1 MCYLPLMPAMRHVK
15 AAALAA
21 ACLAAC
27 GCQQPQSQQ
36 DEANNAANAARPQTV
51 PEIPIPV
58 PEPPLG
64 REQLL
69 VAAMHAASDFAT
81 ASDDSKAQRDL
92 AGKKFEFRVR
102 FGCEEPASTQG
113 GFSWSFDPA
122 SGALK
127 VRAAPTLSP
136 EDPPVKAIAGD
147 AFEAVEGFW
156 IPRPWLMAS
165 ACPRTDSPPAPA
177 SEQAL
182 EQAPESQM
190 VGIAQFFT
198 ATGPRTLRRS
208 GRPYE
213 ATKKLAQG
221 EKPTAGFDLVLT
233 GRLTPLPNGRVIACT
248 PAAQGTRPSCIISV
262 EFGKVWIERADTHEH
277 LADWGSG

>member
-1 MCYLPLMPAMRHVK
+1 MCYPPVMPAMRHVK

-36 DEANNAANAARPQTV
+36 DEATNAANAAGTQTV
-51 PEIPIPV
+51 PEIPIPA
-58 PEPPLG
+58 PEAPLG

-81 ASDDSKAQRDL
+81 GSDDVKAQQEL
-92 AGKKFEFRVR
+92 AGKRFEFRVR
-102 FGCEEPASTQG
+102 FGCDETATARG
-113 GFSWSFDPA
+113 DFSWSFDPA
-122 SGALK
+122 TGALK

-136 EDPPVKAIAGD
+136 KDAPVKAIAGD

-156 IPRPWLMAS
+156 VARPWLVAS
-165 ACPRTDSPPAPA
+165 ACPRSPALPGAPA
-177 SEQAL
+177 Q
-182 EQAPESQM
+182 QVPEPQT

-208 GRPYE
+208 GRAYE
-213 ATKKLAQG
+213 ATKKLDEG
-221 EKPTAGFDLVLT
+221 DKPAGGFDLVLS

-248 PAAQGTRPSCIISV
+248 PAGQGRPSCIISV

-277 LADWGSG
+277 LADWGPG